1 MSQTQF
7 LTKQLPTN
15 SITRNIVFFI
25 ASTALNV
32 PVYLNN
38 IPFSGTITGW
48 TLDGQNVSGSAV
60 VDLWKVAYASYP
72 PTVANTI
79 TGSALPTLSSQKNNT
94 STTLT
99 GWTTSITAGDVIAA
113 NLNSITTITNLCL
126 TIQITIS

>member
-1 MSQTQF
+1 M
-7 LTKQLPTN
+7 
-15 SITRNIVFFI
+15 FFI